1 MSSSLHFTTSLFSM
15 KIPVVDLVGS
25 VVFVFTHDSPLYPDD
40 LNSDHL
46 EAVKQRIIASLEQK
60 FAESLAG
67 KKGKDKA
74 AVDPKLDVSAITE
87 SFCST
92 IPVEILSEAIA
103 FRSQV
108 DTECRKKGYVID
120 CWEKDVFPS
129 GDISTYQNFNKDR
142 NSIPCQIT
150 FQLQVE
156 YFSVEILPILFFYI
170 RQKSKKFWTS
180 NWKLLEHKLPNQ
192 KMAKR

>member
-1 MSSSLHFTTSLFSM
+1 M
-15 KIPVVDLVGS
+15 VDLVGS
-25 VVFVFTHDSPLYPDD
+25 VAFVFTHESKLYPDD

-142 NSIPCQIT
+142 NSIPCQIA